1 MRRQSQKVITYWSY
15 KNFNSE
21 NFNKCLGGSLSNCK
35 NCSEYGGRF
44 LEVFDAHAPLKKK
57 VVRANEVPYMTKA
70 LRKAFADRSRLENK
84 YYKNRS
90 VESLRAYKK
99 QNNFCS
105 RLYKRERKKYYTN
118 LDPKKITDSKNF

>member
-1 MRRQSQKVITYWSY
+1 M
-15 KNFNSE
+15 
-21 NFNKCLGGSLSNCK
+21 
-35 NCSEYGGRF
+35 
-44 LEVFDAHAPLKKK
+44 HAPLKKN
-57 VVRANEVPYMTKA
+57 VVRANEVTKA

-105 RLYKRERKKYYTN
+105 RLYKRGRKKYYTN
-118 LDPKKITDSKNF
+118 LHPKKITDSRKFWKRVKPFLSDASKT